1 MPKTLTMI
9 EDSKVFNIW
18 FCPECKETETIT
30 PDWYQDNGTPVC
42 GHCDIDMKY
51 SHTEIEG

>member
-42 GHCDIDMKY
+42 GHCDIDMQY